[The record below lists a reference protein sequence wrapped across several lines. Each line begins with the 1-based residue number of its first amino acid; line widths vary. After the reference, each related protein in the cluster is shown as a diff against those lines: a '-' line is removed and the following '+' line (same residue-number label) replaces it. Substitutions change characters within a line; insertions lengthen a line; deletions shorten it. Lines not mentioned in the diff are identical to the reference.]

1 MYATYGASFHL
12 YSPKAFVVGSDVE
25 IDDVDTV
32 GRAML
37 YVNTFNPFSAFRT
50 GQTRSSFGGGS
61 VSLDASCVSL
71 SVCLCVRV
79 CVCLYVSCWQ
89 K

>member
-32 GRAML
+32 RRAML

-50 GQTRSSFGGGS
+50 GQTRSSLVADRFRS
-61 VSLDASCVSL
+61 MP
-71 SVCLCVRV
+71 RV
-79 CVCLYVSCWQ
+79 CR
-89 K
+89 